1 MRAELMNPPRRC
13 ANPMLQMQAGDEGDS
28 QLGPMWCPAGTWRGK
43 SQVTSPLVSRRRSGA
58 GWETL
63 ALWPCGFTSQS
74 WIQAVNKMAFL
85 ERRNLNR
92 ALVDCLDW
100 QNNQIIKTLRPFW
113 VSNRFFLLT
122 ETHEQLALNG
132 LLYINEYGHEYCF
145 YRSSKR
151 FQDHFYVIGINNT
164 SWDGSGSRSSPVIPP
179 RWNNNWTKAKRSNIC
194 SIFSFVMLIE
204 ANALNWQWA
213 GGSCCR
219 EAEMSW

>member
-1 MRAELMNPPRRC
+1 
-13 ANPMLQMQAGDEGDS
+13 
-28 QLGPMWCPAGTWRGK
+28 
-43 SQVTSPLVSRRRSGA
+43 
-58 GWETL
+58 
-63 ALWPCGFTSQS
+63 
-74 WIQAVNKMAFL
+74 MAFL

-179 RWNNNWTKAKRSNIC
+179 R
-194 SIFSFVMLIE
+194 
-204 ANALNWQWA
+204 
-213 GGSCCR
+213 
-219 EAEMSW
+219 